1 MVSQDLKT
9 MIPPSTFM
17 GIDNHNIIFII
28 VSASLLAFSGN
39 QWMGGK
45 SWNESTFRR
54 GEVVHLST
62 LILIP

>member
-9 MIPPSTFM
+9 MIPPSTFK

-39 QWMGGK
+39 QWMGHGRQ
-45 SWNESTFRR
+45 EL
-54 GEVVHLST
+54 E
-62 LILIP
+62 

>member
-45 SWNESTFRR
+45 SWNES
-54 GEVVHLST
+54 
-62 LILIP
+62 